1 MLLSRGGGSI
11 LPRLRPSCCFRRP
24 CSSLRS
30 AAAVKATSS
39 NMETPADDASLD
51 LLATSQAA
59 MQAVAAVLARDRR
72 PGDVYLLYGSV
83 GAGKSAFR

>member
-1 MLLSRGGGSI
+1 
-11 LPRLRPSCCFRRP
+11 
-24 CSSLRS
+24 
-30 AAAVKATSS
+30 
-39 NMETPADDASLD
+39 
-51 LLATSQAA
+51 